1 MKKLNN
7 IDPVPM
13 PQQILWWIIRG
24 CLLAYS
30 IYGLFTGSVT
40 EFLMGLFSIA
50 FSHLWDMFQLFGG
63 KSFITRV
70 GYFSQ
75 TLLNILLFFGCIVCP
90 TLNAKTDFQYG
101 NMIEHFLSGIIATSF
116 GYDLAETMQ
125 GKKRHISPAL
135 ASMFALMFSIFIS
148 VAWEFYEFTMDRI
161 YGYHLQTS
169 EILSEHGLVDTMT
182 DLIICAAG
190 SVFGMFFVAFRKTGI
205 IGGKNRKALREQVK
219 AQSKADRAEELEYLG
234 IEDVKK

>member
-7 IDPVPM
+7 ITPVPM
-13 PQQILWWIIRG
+13 PQQILWWVIRG
-24 CLLAYS
+24 CLLIYS
-30 IYGLFTGSVT
+30 IYGLLNGNVTG
-40 EFLMGLFSIA
+40 FLMGLFSIA

-63 KSFITRV
+63 RSFITRV

-90 TLNAKTDFQYG
+90 TLNAKTGFSFG
-101 NMIEHFLSGIIATSF
+101 NVIEHFLSGIIATSF

-135 ASMFALMFSIFIS
+135 ASMFALLFSIMIS

-169 EILSEHGLVDTMT
+169 EILSEHGLTDTMT
-182 DLIICAAG
+182 DLIICAFG
-190 SVFGMFFVAFRKTGI
+190 SVIGMFFVAFRKTGI
-205 IGGKNRKALREQVK
+205 IGGKNRKELREKIK
-219 AQSKADRAEELEYLG
+219 AQSKQDRADELEFLG
-234 IEDVKK
+234 IIDK